1 MLNILDKY
9 KEIATYLK
17 EDYLIQNIDL
27 MKKAINNKE
36 FLLSFV
42 GQFSAGKSKLINNII
57 GQDILPV
64 HISETTQVVTFIRYS
79 PIEYANIFYTDL
91 TQKEVRIEEVKE
103 IWQGNIESNSK
114 SIKYIDIYI
123 NSNLLKSGVIIADT
137 PGVNT
142 IITNH
147 ENITNDVLKY
157 SEEIIYVISKPLT
170 DIDVSFIRQILKM
183 GLNISL
189 VRSFMDKIKVSE
201 ENPLEVVE
209 EDINRVLDIFKNENI
224 QMYHVSNEKLNE
236 WHKNTENIKTYIVEC
251 LAINIEKKIEES
263 CNKRL
268 DAISIKMLDEL
279 NYKKNSLELLF
290 NGDIEKF
297 NNEKEEVEKKIKSL
311 KDKLNYKKDLL
322 KEEINNAKD
331 RATKDLNETKYLVIN
346 NGTREIENIS
356 YNNKSQEIIK
366 NTAFKLFN
374 EAYEQLQDIYVS
386 PFNAVVEECNHIIK
400 SELDNIDLNN
410 VININ
415 EITCDSI
422 EEMALENEYNKGEVE
437 QIKRELINIKETLK
451 LRDEALS
458 ECVIEK
464 EENSIEKEEI
474 SKLVKEIEEDI
485 KKLGVYQPKYIENE
499 INQTQPSEV
508 MRSLGSMLDLATLF
522 IPGKAYTTIGSKVAK
537 VSKSAGKMISSY
549 KKYDKIKDG
558 LQAAKIIYDK
568 TKVRKEDINK
578 VIKGTKDLKNKAGSV
593 GLLDYLT
600 FEYWF
605 EKVGSQFD
613 TPITMEVDREYEMEF
628 IKSKSELTQK
638 YNEIKMKEIEKLQAV
653 GLIKTEEEK
662 IKKMKEI
669 DIRRKSELEN
679 ELKRKEEE
687 IRRQA
692 LINSFNNFKKEY
704 SIWFENKIKDL
715 SNFIKSKADSTIFE
729 NIDKYSDKILYNINY
744 EISNWEKKNEE
755 LIELFNNSEAQEI
768 KKEIILCEEYCSFL
782 KR

>member
-9 KEIATYLK
+9 KEVATYLK
-17 EDYLIQNIDL
+17 EDYLIQNIDS

-57 GQDILPV
+57 GQDVLPV
-64 HISETTQVVTFIRYS
+64 HISETTQVVTFIKYS
-79 PIEYANIFYTDL
+79 AVEYANIFYTDL
-91 TQKEVRIEEVKE
+91 TQKEVSIEEVKE
-103 IWQGNIESNSK
+103 IWQGKIEGNTK
-114 SIKYIDIYI
+114 SIKYIDVYI

-142 IITNH
+142 LISEH
-147 ENITNDVLKY
+147 ENITNDVLKA

-170 DIDVSFIRQILKM
+170 DIDVSFINQILKM

-189 VRSFMDKIKVSE
+189 VRTFMDKIKVSE
-201 ENPLEVVE
+201 ENPLEVVQ
-209 EDINRVLDIFKNENI
+209 EDKNRILDIFKNDNI

-236 WHKNTENIKTYIVEC
+236 WNKNIEDIRTYIVES
-251 LAINIEKKIEES
+251 LAINIEKKIEDS

-297 NNEKEEVEKKIKSL
+297 NNEKEEVENKIKSL

-346 NGTREIENIS
+346 NGIREIESIS

-374 EAYEQLQDIYVS
+374 KAYEQLQDIYVT
-386 PFNAVVEECNHIIK
+386 PFNAVIEECNHIIK
-400 SELDNIDLNN
+400 NELENIDLNN
-410 VININ
+410 VINIH

-422 EEMALENEYNKGEVE
+422 EEMALENEYNKGEIE
-437 QIKRELINIKETLK
+437 RIKRDLINISQTLK

-458 ECVIEK
+458 ECAIEK
-464 EENSIEKEEI
+464 EENVMGKDELSKLIKELEEEI
-474 SKLVKEIEEDI
+474 QR
-485 KKLGVYQPKYIENE
+485 LGNYEPKYIENE
-499 INQTQPSEV
+499 IDQRQPSEV
-508 MRSLGSMLDLATLF
+508 MKSLGSMLDLATLF
-522 IPGKAYTTIGSKVAK
+522 IPAKAYTIIGSKVAK
-537 VSKSAGKMISSY
+537 VSKSAGKMISEY
-549 KKYDKIKDG
+549 RKYDTIKDG
-558 LQAAKIIYDK
+558 FQAAKIAYDK
-568 TKVRKEDINK
+568 TKVKKKDINK
-578 VIKGTKDLKNKAGSV
+578 VIKSTKDLKNKAGNV

-628 IKSKSELTQK
+628 IKNKSELTKK

-692 LINSFNNFKKEY
+692 VLNSFNSFKKEY

-715 SNFIKSKADSTIFE
+715 SKFIKSKADGAIFE
-729 NIDKYSDKILYNINY
+729 NMDKY
-744 EISNWEKKNEE
+744 
-755 LIELFNNSEAQEI
+755 
-768 KKEIILCEEYCSFL
+768 
-782 KR
+782 